1 MNRNSTSRRNFLK
14 ACGVMGLGL
23 SVCGLKPL
31 AAEAA
36 NFPARPGEKLYKT
49 SQTRMLMGTFV
60 TVTAVHP
67 SKDLGQ
73 EAVGRAFDEMKRLIA
88 VFDRHDGSTAISA
101 LNGNGSLDGAPAELS
116 DLVSR
121 AVRFNSLSSG
131 AFDATVAPLVDLY
144 KQKAASGQPLDLS
157 ARELSDVM
165 ELVDSSAVRMQGERI
180 AFAKSGMSLT
190 LDGVAKGYIVDRA
203 SETLTTMGVY
213 NHLINAG
220 GDIRTSGERG
230 SGKPWTVAIE
240 DPKKNGQYPD
250 VLHVRNCAMAT
261 SGNYEIFYDESK
273 AHSHLVS
280 PQSGQSPAAV
290 AGATVTAQS
299 VMEADA
305 LSTSLC
311 LMPLDRGVNFI
322 YSLPGRESLV
332 IASSGALLRSNGWGN
347 KT

>member
-1 MNRNSTSRRNFLK
+1 
-14 ACGVMGLGL
+14 MGLGL

-49 SQTRMLMGTFV
+49 TQTRLLMGTFV
-60 TVTAVHP
+60 TVTVVHP

-73 EAVGRAFDEMKRLIA
+73 EAVGRAFEEMKRLIA
-88 VFDRHDGSTAISA
+88 VFDRHDGSTAISV
-101 LNGNGSLDGAPAELS
+101 LNGNGRLDGAPVELS
-116 DLVSR
+116 DLVGR

-131 AFDATVAPLVDLY
+131 FFDATVAPLVDLY
-144 KQKAASGQPLDLS
+144 RQKSERGQSLDLS
-157 ARELSDVM
+157 AKELGEVM
-165 ELVDSSAVRMQGERI
+165 ALVDSSAVTMSGDRI
-180 AFAKSGMSLT
+180 AFAKSGMGLT
-190 LDGVAKGYIVDRA
+190 LDGIAKGYIVDRT
-203 SETLTTMGVY
+203 SEILSTMGVS

-230 SGKPWTVAIE
+230 SGKPWTVAVE
-240 DPKKNGQYPD
+240 DPKKAGKYPD

-261 SGNYEIFYDESK
+261 SGTYEIFYDESK

-280 PQSGQSPAAV
+280 PQNGQSPVAV

-332 IASSGALLRSNGWGN
+332 VASSGAVLRSKGWGS